1 MKTVKRYLPV
11 FLSFVAAASLLA
23 GCNNGLDEYP
33 SDAPIPAPSDK
44 FTTTVQFVS
53 SLDGN
58 AFGSNYTAFN
68 EYLTGLGDEKP
79 WMTIL
84 DRADNGNLSAALT
97 GAFDAT
103 RWTAFAFNKIENKT
117 SYQGSML
124 YFNSCITGATG
135 RPSGDGCY
143 VTKVKTALNGVR
155 TDKDENGE
163 ITGQTDV
170 SFDVDFL
177 TARFE
182 TADQLSAFGGK
193 KGVLRSFYDESM
205 PLLMI
210 GTVKNDLLSQL
221 KSAAESASGS
231 YAFKVYEVAAGSQYT
246 IFLLT
251 EERFWGLMEG
261 VDVQPLSG
269 NVNVYNIGVM
279 W

>member
-11 FLSFVAAASLLA
+11 FLSFVAAASLFA

-58 AFGSNYTAFN
+58 AFGSSYTAFN
-68 EYLTGLGDEKP
+68 EYLANLGGEKP

-135 RPSGDGCY
+135 RPSGEGCY

-193 KGVLRSFYDESM
+193 NGVLRSFYNESM
-205 PLLMI
+205 PVLMI
-210 GTVKNDLLSQL
+210 GTVKNDLFAQL

-246 IFLLT
+246 LFLLT
-251 EERFWGLMEG
+251 EERFWGLMEP
-261 VDVQPLSG
+261 VNAQPLAG
-269 NVNVYNIGVM
+269 NVKVYNIGVM

>member
-1 MKTVKRYLPV
+1 MKTAKRYLPV
-11 FLSFVAAASLLA
+11 FLSLVMAAPLFT

-58 AFGSNYTAFN
+58 AFGSDYTAFN
-68 EYLTGLGDEKP
+68 DYLTGLGDEKP
-79 WMTIL
+79 WMTVL
-84 DRADNGNLSAALT
+84 DRADNGNLPGALT

-103 RWTAFAFNKIENKT
+103 RWTAFAFNKIENRT

-135 RPSGDGCY
+135 RPSGEGCY
-143 VTKVKTALNGVR
+143 VTQVKTALNGVR

-163 ITGQTDV
+163 VTGQTDV

-182 TADQLSAFGGK
+182 TAEQLSAFGGK
-193 KGVLRSFYDESM
+193 NGVLRAFYAESM
-205 PLLMI
+205 PVLMI
-210 GTVKNDLLSQL
+210 GTVKNDLLQQL

-246 IFLLT
+246 LFLLT
-251 EERFWGLMEG
+251 EERFWGLMEP
-261 VDVQPLSG
+261 VNAQPLAG
-269 NVNVYNIGVM
+269 NVKIYNIGVM

>member
-11 FLSFVAAASLLA
+11 FLSFVAAASLFA

-68 EYLTGLGDEKP
+68 EYLTGLDDEKP

-84 DRADNGNLSAALT
+84 DRADNGNLSAAMT

-143 VTKVKTALNGVR
+143 VTKVKTALNGIR

-182 TADQLSAFGGK
+182 TAEQLSAFGGK
-193 KGVLRSFYDESM
+193 GGVLRSFYDESM

-221 KSAAESASGS
+221 KSAAESAAGS